1 MIKNTKDA
9 LRLVNDN
16 KWTQELIDF
25 IKETLIKMDNLEL
38 AFALLRQHIRLSN
51 IRGECS
57 LTMNGISHKYISK
70 ELYES
75 LLEIFYEI
83 KVD

>member
-1 MIKNTKDA
+1 MIKDTKNA

-25 IKETLIKMDNLEL
+25 IKKTLIKMDKLEL
-38 AFALLRQHIRLSN
+38 AFSLLRQHIRLSN

-57 LTMNGISHKYISK
+57 LTMNGIAHKEISE
-70 ELYES
+70 ELYNS